1 LDRRQARAGSR
12 HVLHGM
18 PGSSSFR

>member
-12 HVLHGM
+12 HVWHGM